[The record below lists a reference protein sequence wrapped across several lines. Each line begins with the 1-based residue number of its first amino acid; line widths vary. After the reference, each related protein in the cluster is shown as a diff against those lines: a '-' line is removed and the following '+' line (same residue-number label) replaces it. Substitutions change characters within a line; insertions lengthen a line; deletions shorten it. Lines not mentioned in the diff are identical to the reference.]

1 MRALARGAYNEY
13 PWRGAPGKVCVFAFA
28 CVCVCVFVCAWVRRP
43 WVPRWH
49 IIYEI
54 EQLKGEYEVEHV
66 HVRAR

>member
-1 MRALARGAYNEY
+1 MARHVKY
-13 PWRGAPGKVCVFAFA
+13 VCLRLR
-28 CVCVCVFVCAWVRRP
+28 VCVFVCAWVRRP